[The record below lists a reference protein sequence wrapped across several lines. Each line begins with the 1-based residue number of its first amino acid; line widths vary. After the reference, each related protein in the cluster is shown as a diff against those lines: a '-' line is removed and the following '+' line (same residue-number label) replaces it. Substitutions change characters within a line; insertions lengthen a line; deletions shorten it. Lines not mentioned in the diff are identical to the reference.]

1 MMEATMSGVDWSRL
15 DLWRPPT
22 QQSPALPRSR
32 SQPSPTV
39 RRLLAL
45 SIANLALSACVLA
58 LTLGLALR

>member
-1 MMEATMSGVDWSRL
+1 MEATMSGVDWSRL

-39 RRLLAL
+39 RRLVMLT
-45 SIANLALSACVLA
+45 IANLALTAWVLA
-58 LTLGLALR
+58 LTISLTLR